1 MSKVTI
7 EAMVELIGQMRHSA
21 EALQKQAQGIQA
33 VERNLDRLLA
43 SIKMLEL
50 NISDVQELL

>member
-7 EAMVELIGQMRHSA
+7 EAMVELIGQMRRSA
-21 EALQKQAQGIQA
+21 EALQKQSQGIQA
-33 VERNLDRLLA
+33 VEKNLVRLLA